1 MDRYLRNNNNNNNQY
16 GGHRFYMAII
26 FLNLLMCTI
35 VYYITITSFCRIID
49 EQHLSKSLLMLE
61 QQQQSKFKQH
71 LKSDN
76 NLDYTTGQHLSRLSN
91 YVQISSYLKTNLDVF
106 YDYFE
111 QQQQQKQQQQKKNFD
126 QKQSSS
132 VLNYYDKSIRINK
145 EKIFI
150 NDWYHMMYAL
160 IERLDN
166 FDHDHVGDGNK
177 HLYWQ
182 QQQQNKLKDLIWNKI
197 DQLQNPKKYLL
208 MKMDVNNSNNNNNN
222 NKSFDEIKQNNNIDN
237 KNKKIQL
244 PHEKTTTNDCK
255 SINKLICDSYKVCGF
270 GCSIHHIAYCLI
282 AALALNRTLILSDT
296 NGIFGH
302 FISSK
307 LKSPF
312 NFYDHHQ
319 QLFKSINSI
328 CDVSELPDEEKP
340 WLSNA
345 VDINIVINQK
355 FETISKQKS
364 NEDDDDDKIESIY
377 LPIIENLDKKAK
389 FRPLAIPEQ
398 LRTKLEQITRF
409 PFVVFL
415 GSILSYILRMNN
427 EFEQKFRQYQKRI
440 KFRTNDDDIIIGIH
454 VRRTDKLRW
463 EDAITGKKM
472 EKRERKVYLATD
484 DINVWQKEVPEYI
497 RKGYRFLGDS
507 KITKSASVNNRFSL
521 DSFEGFIIDV
531 LSLSYTD
538 YLVCTFSSQVCRLAY
553 ELMQVQRTNGR
564 DMSTHFY
571 SLDDVYYFGGQI
583 SHRMES
589 IMANHNI
596 DVHNNDPNISI
607 NKQHQ
612 FNVGDSLGIEQ
623 NLHNGYY
630 VGDLHE
636 TKTNRRLHNSLSYPI
651 FKVIEKIDST
661 SFKAFE

>member
-1 MDRYLRNNNNNNNQY
+1 
-16 GGHRFYMAII
+16 
-26 FLNLLMCTI
+26 
-35 VYYITITSFCRIID
+35 
-49 EQHLSKSLLMLE
+49 
-61 QQQQSKFKQH
+61 
-71 LKSDN
+71 
-76 NLDYTTGQHLSRLSN
+76 
-91 YVQISSYLKTNLDVF
+91 
-106 YDYFE
+106 
-111 QQQQQKQQQQKKNFD
+111 
-126 QKQSSS
+126 
-132 VLNYYDKSIRINK
+132 
-145 EKIFI
+145 
-150 NDWYHMMYAL
+150 
-160 IERLDN
+160 
-166 FDHDHVGDGNK
+166 
-177 HLYWQ
+177 
-182 QQQQNKLKDLIWNKI
+182 
-197 DQLQNPKKYLL
+197 
-208 MKMDVNNSNNNNNN
+208 MDVNNSNNNNNNN

-427 EFEQKFRQYQKRI
+427 EFEQKFRQYQNRI

-463 EDAITGKKM
+463 EGKYHSLGDYMKIVQRIYDRIDVQDAITGKKM

-521 DSFEGFIIDV
+521 ESFEGFIIDV